1 MHLYLAR
8 RSEYIPVI
16 HIRHANDQFEVP
28 VLQLIQSLLLGSHL
42 RKPGWVTEA

>member
-16 HIRHANDQFEVP
+16 HIRHADDQFEVT
-28 VLQLIQSLLLGSHL
+28 VFQLSQCLLLCRHL
-42 RKPGWVTEA
+42 CETRRVTKA